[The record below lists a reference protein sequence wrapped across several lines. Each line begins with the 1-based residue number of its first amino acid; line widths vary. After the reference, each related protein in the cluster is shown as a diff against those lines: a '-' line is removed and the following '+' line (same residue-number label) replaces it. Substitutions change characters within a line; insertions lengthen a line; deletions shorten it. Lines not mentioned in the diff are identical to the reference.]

1 METLTD
7 FLLWL
12 ERTPPSLAL
21 ERSTWMYPAVETAH
35 ILGLGL
41 LVGAAALL
49 DLRLLGVARALPV
62 RRVMGLALPVVW
74 LGFALAAVSG
84 ALLLATDASETALK
98 PVFVAKVSLIVLAGL
113 NAAFFHL
120 RTARTVNAW
129 DAGVRPPLAA
139 RLAGL
144 ASLTL
149 WAVILTLGR
158 LIAYV

>member
-1 METLTD
+1 MDALSA
-7 FLLWL
+7 FLVWL
-12 ERTPPSLAL
+12 EHTPPSLAL
-21 ERSTWMYPAVETAH
+21 ERSTWMYPAVETTH
-35 ILGLGL
+35 LLGLGL

-49 DLRLLGVARALPV
+49 DLRLLGVSRTLPV
-62 RRVMGLALPVVW
+62 RVVMRHALPVVW

-84 ALLLATDASETALK
+84 ALLLATEASETALK
-98 PVFVAKVSLIVLAGL
+98 PVFVAKIALIGVAGL

-120 RTARTVNAW
+120 RTSRTVGAW
-129 DAGVRPPLAA
+129 DAGVRPPPAA

-149 WAVILTLGR
+149 WAAILTLGR